1 MMKQSLKDIFDEK
14 KQLYSPSSALRTPKL
29 DDTRVDYN
37 RERDQIESKA
47 NIACFWND
55 SRDRE
60 VEKNAHKLSANFK

>member
-37 RERDQIESKA
+37 RERD
-47 NIACFWND
+47 
-55 SRDRE
+55 
-60 VEKNAHKLSANFK
+60 